1 MSTPLLSIDNL
12 RVNFSTEAGEVE
24 AVRGI
29 DLSLKQGEFVGIVG
43 ESGSG
48 KSVTA
53 LTAMGL
59 LESNAKLVSGKISFC
74 NQTMVDAEKPK
85 KRLRPSKIAMIFQ
98 YPMVSLS
105 PVRRVGLQ
113 IVDAI
118 KVLEPGFSERTYRQ
132 KALDL
137 LEEVRI
143 DDPVVRFKAYPF
155 ELSGGMC
162 QRILIAMALAREP
175 HLLLAD
181 EPTTGLDVVT
191 QETILGLLKEMQRK
205 RSMTTMLI
213 THDLGLASRYC
224 DRIGVMQ
231 HGELI
236 EMGTTDEIFDNPKH
250 PYTIKLINST
260 PGLINDLEDFRR
272 VVAMNEGVPA

>member
-1 MSTPLLSIDNL
+1 MNTPLLTIDDL
-12 RVNFSTEAGEVE
+12 RVNFTTEAGEVE

-29 DLSLKQGEFVGIVG
+29 DLRIKQGEFIGIVG

-53 LTAMGL
+53 LAAMGL
-59 LESNAKLVSGKISFC
+59 LESNAKLVSGKISFF
-74 NQTMVDAEKPK
+74 NQVMVDAEKPK
-85 KRLRPSKIAMIFQ
+85 KRFRPSKIAMIFQ

-113 IVDAI
+113 IMDAI
-118 KVLEPGFSERTYRQ
+118 KVLEPGFSERTYRE

-137 LEEVRI
+137 LDEVNI
-143 DDPVVRFKAYPF
+143 DDPTARFKAYPF

-205 RSMTTMLI
+205 RSMSTMLI

-224 DRIGVMQ
+224 DRICVMQ
-231 HGELI
+231 HGKLI
-236 EMGTTDEIFDNPKH
+236 ETGTTDEIFDNPQH
-250 PYTIKLINST
+250 PYTLKLINST
-260 PGLINDLEDFRR
+260 PGLIDSLEDFRR
-272 VVAMNEGVPA
+272 VVTMNEGVQA

>member
-1 MSTPLLSIDNL
+1 MSTPLLSIEDL
-12 RVNFSTEAGEVE
+12 RVNFTTEAGEVE

-29 DLSLKQGEFVGIVG
+29 NLDLKQGEFVGIVG

-53 LTAMGL
+53 LAAMSL
-59 LESNAKLVSGKISFC
+59 LEANAKLVSGKISFF
-74 NQTMVDAEKPK
+74 NKTMVDAEKPK
-85 KRLRPSKIAMIFQ
+85 RSFRPSTIAMIFQ

-105 PVRRVGLQ
+105 PVRKVGAQ

-118 KVLEPGFSERTYRQ
+118 KVLEPGFSERTYRN

-137 LEEVRI
+137 LEEVKI
-143 DDPVVRFKAYPF
+143 DDPVARFKAYPF

-175 HLLLAD
+175 NLLLAD

-224 DRIGVMQ
+224 DRIAVMQ
-231 HGELI
+231 HGKII

-250 PYTIKLINST
+250 SYTIKLINST
-260 PGLINDLEDFRR
+260 PGLIDNLEDFRR
-272 VVAMNEGVPA
+272 VVEMNEGVSA